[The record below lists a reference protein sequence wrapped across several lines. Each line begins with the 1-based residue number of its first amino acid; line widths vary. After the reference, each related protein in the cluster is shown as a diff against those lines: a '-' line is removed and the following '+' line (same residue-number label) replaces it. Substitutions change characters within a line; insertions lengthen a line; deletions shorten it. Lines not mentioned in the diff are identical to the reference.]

1 MLHASA
7 LRYTKRGLTSNECGN
22 QVSVSLKKAEEV
34 EEVVEQVERDRE
46 QNDDTMMATAG
57 SWRAGEPGFDGNLP
71 KPGAQLAER
80 FEK

>member
-1 MLHASA
+1 
-7 LRYTKRGLTSNECGN
+7 
-22 QVSVSLKKAEEV
+22 LKKAEEV